1 MFLIIHQMKK
11 CVFIF
16 FVLVFGFFESKANEV
31 YLDNVLKTSKF
42 KGEIFIKEYILNADS
57 TIRSIQVALYSKPDS
72 IFSVTKMVP
81 DQFWSFPRKYFKK
94 QKSDV
99 GSTNSYWPDVNERIL
114 MILDSSSAL
123 IFFGEILSNNKY
135 RIFTNLFTGSS
146 TGIYSKYK
154 FESMSPK
161 RVHSDQYLYLNFL
174 YITREDLKTKW
185 I

>member
-1 MFLIIHQMKK
+1 MKK
-11 CVFIF
+11 GFILIF
-16 FVLVFGFFESKANEV
+16 ILLFCFIKSKANEV

-42 KGEIFIKEYILNADS
+42 TGEVIIKEYILNADS
-57 TIRSIQVALYSKPDS
+57 TISSIQVALYNKPDS

-94 QKSDV
+94 QKSDA
-99 GSTNSYWPDVNERIL
+99 GSANSYWPDVNERIL

-123 IFFGEILSNNKY
+123 IFFGEILSADKY

-154 FESMSPK
+154 FQSVSPK
-161 RVHSDQYLYLNFL
+161 RVRRDQYLYLNFL